1 MGSALDPEAI
11 TSRSARETPREAR
24 GVDGLHCGMAL
35 GTKQKQLT
43 GVLLAVAFCCVQL
56 VHGKSSLSKLQIGIK
71 HRPAAC
77 SRRAQPG
84 DEVSIHYTVRGPAIV
99 LMVS

>member
-1 MGSALDPEAI
+1 
-11 TSRSARETPREAR
+11 
-24 GVDGLHCGMAL
+24 MAL

-43 GVLLAVAFCCVQL
+43 GVLLAVTFCCVKL
-56 VHGKSSLSKLQIGIK
+56 IYGKTSVAKLQIGIK

-84 DEVSIHYTVRGPAIV
+84 DEVSIHYTVRGLAVLLLMSWISYSNAI
-99 LMVS
+99 LQHRLTCVSAGLYRR